1 MRATILLAVIAALS
15 GCANVF
21 VRPIANEHGSPGK
34 KGSESARG
42 VRFYRPAPYLLLTRE
57 VVRVGGDEAVPV
69 DKATIV
75 LLPDYSQ
82 EFVIQW
88 WPGFGNVAPK
98 FTLEDG
104 WNLTSFDSRVES
116 EGAAALASLA
126 DLLAATP
133 LDRLPTRPA
142 RLEGAPGLYPMVFEE
157 GRWRVDWEHPVF
169 RFEG

>member
-1 MRATILLAVIAALS
+1 VKRAALLCGIAGLA

-34 KGSESARG
+34 TGSESWRG

-57 VVRVGGDEAVPV
+57 ALRVGGAESVPV

-75 LLPDYSQ
+75 YLPDYSK

-98 FTLEDG
+98 FTLQDG

-116 EGAAALASLA
+116 EGAAALSSLA
-126 DLLAATP
+126 DLLSAQPFAGP
-133 LDRLPTRPA
+133 ATRPA
-142 RLEGAPGLYPMVFEE
+142 RDAAAPGLYPMVFEE

>member
-1 MRATILLAVIAALS
+1 VRTTVLLAALAAIP

-34 KGSESARG
+34 EGSETSRG
-42 VRFYRPAPYLLLTRE
+42 VRFYRPAPHLLLTRE
-57 VVRVGGDEAVPV
+57 VVRVGGAESVPV

-88 WPGFGNVAPK
+88 RPGFGNVAPK
-98 FTLEDG
+98 FTLQDG

-116 EGAAALASLA
+116 EGAAALGGVA
-126 DLLAATP
+126 DLLRAVP
-133 LDRLPTRPA
+133 MVGPA
-142 RLEGAPGLYPMVFEE
+142 RGAGAPGLYPMVFEE

-169 RFEG
+169 RFEGG